1 MLDFEYTPKITREFL
16 LSKNNQET
24 YMAYY
29 LGFPID
35 KKLHKNPLRADNKV
49 TCAFFKGKSGILYF
63 KDFATGDCLSFE
75 SVVMARFGCSYP
87 QALDIIAR
95 DFGYI
100 KGSNQVKAIKIQP
113 KFEGTKQSFIQAE
126 IKDFNEAE
134 LKWWYS
140 YGITSKILN
149 KFKVFSCK
157 TVFLNGVVHS
167 QSTQHSPIY
176 GYYFGKKENIEQWKI
191 YFPKRK
197 DFRFLGNIS
206 SKTLQ
211 GYKQLPKKG
220 KLLIITKSMKD
231 VMALYS
237 YGISAI
243 APNSET
249 LFVSDEVLEELKNR
263 FENIVVWY
271 DNDLPGISN
280 MNKIKKAHPE
290 LTYFFIPRK
299 LGAKDFSDLRALYG
313 KEQTLEYLK
322 QWLKNYNK
330 K

>member
-1 MLDFEYTPKITREFL
+1 MLNFEYSPKITREFL

-75 SVVMARFGCSYP
+75 SVVMTKYSCSYP
-87 QALDIIAR
+87 QALNIIAR

-100 KGSNQVKAIKIQP
+100 KGSNQVKVIKIQP
-113 KFEGTKQSFIQAE
+113 KFEGTKQSFIQVE

-134 LKWWYS
+134 LKWWHS

-157 TVFLNGVVHS
+157 TVFLNGIVHS

-220 KLLIITKSMKD
+220 KLLVITKSMKD
-231 VMALYS
+231 VMALCA

-249 LFVSDEVLEELKNR
+249 LFVSDDVLEELKNR

-290 LTYFFIPRK
+290 LTYFYIPRK